1 MHLLSERLI
10 SLQVNG
16 QQTLGENIAD
26 NGGVREAFQ
35 AYQLYVQTYG
45 EEPKLPGLD
54 EFTPEQLFY
63 LGNAN
68 VSDIPTIQGVPLQ
81 KV

>member
-1 MHLLSERLI
+1 LKNTYVI
-10 SLQVNG
+10 SFCDVQVDG

-26 NGGVREAFQ
+26 NGGLREAFQ
-35 AYQLYVQTYG
+35 AYQLYVARNG
-45 EEPKLPGLD
+45 EEPRLPGLD

-68 VSDIPTIQGVPLQ
+68 VRILSIIL
-81 KV
+81 K